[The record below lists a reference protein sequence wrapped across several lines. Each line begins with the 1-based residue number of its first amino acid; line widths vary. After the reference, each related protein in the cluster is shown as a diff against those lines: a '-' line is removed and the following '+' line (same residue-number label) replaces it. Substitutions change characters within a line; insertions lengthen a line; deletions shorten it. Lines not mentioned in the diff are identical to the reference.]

1 MMRLLLPPLH
11 LATPAYWRQRAYLD
25 AVSAVAR
32 SHLGV
37 KQARP
42 GVFGDAVCAIIDTS
56 PRVSCDSYEAWCQ
69 HFAFA
74 CCEVAAEGR
83 GARTVYPHALGGV
96 ARAWHQSGVLG
107 LRRISAADALRGV
120 LPSVGWIMMR
130 TRDGARRDAVLRGGS
145 APGHCGVVVEMV
157 TSAHCATV
165 DGNTNS
171 SGSATGGEVGRNV
184 VSYRDPRLLGFVEPA
199 FREVKHAG
207 S

>member
-1 MMRLLLPPLH
+1 MMRLPMPPLH

-25 AVSAVAR
+25 AVVSVAR

-37 KQARP
+37 KQTRP

-56 PRVSCDSYEAWCQ
+56 PRVSCDQYEAWCQ

-74 CCEVAAEGR
+74 CCEIAAEGR
-83 GARTVYPHALGGV
+83 GGRTTYPHALGGV

-120 LPSVGWIMMR
+120 LPSIGWIMMR

-145 APGHCGVVVEMV
+145 APGHCGVVVELV
-157 TSAHCATV
+157 TRDHVATV

-184 VSYRDPRLLGFVEPA
+184 VSYRDPRLLGFVEPS
-199 FREVKHAG
+199 FREVKHGDA
-207 S
+207 